1 MQHVN
6 IQAAFQKYVDN
17 AVSKTINMPNSARI
31 EDVEKVYKEA
41 YIKGLK
47 GLTVYRDGSR
57 QVQVLET
64 VKKEEKPSHHME
76 IRNPRPRPQVTKGKT
91 YRMQTEMG
99 TLYITI
105 NEDDEGLIEVFVHLG
120 KSGSSVMAFTE
131 AIGRLISL
139 ALRSGVN
146 PNEIVKQLKG
156 IKSSTPIRQEDGSVV
171 FSVPDA
177 IARSLEK
184 FLQGG
189 EQLELIPR
197 GTSLAS
203 IPPVLGKARKEK
215 KTEHSEADICPECG
229 GVLIY
234 QEGCFVCRDCGYSK
248 CE

>member
-1 MQHVN
+1 MHHVN

-31 EDVEKVYKEA
+31 EDVEKVYIEA
-41 YIKGLK
+41 FKKGLK

-64 VKKEEKPSHHME
+64 AKKEEKPSHKE
-76 IRNPRPRPQVTKGKT
+76 IRNPRPRPQVTKGRT

-105 NEDDEGLIEVFVHLG
+105 NEDDEGLLEVFVHLG

-177 IARSLEK
+177 IAKSLEK

-189 EQLELIPR
+189 EQLELISSNSPLAAVPLIM
-197 GTSLAS
+197 GT
-203 IPPVLGKARKEK
+203 KKKEK
-215 KTEHSEADICPECG
+215 KDTHSEADICPECG